1 MKTLTK
7 IVFTIAIL
15 LLSTLQVCSQFS
27 ISINNVDSIQV
38 CNTEK
43 FTFSIENNV
52 QNFNANDTANIVFTN
67 NENFEISNFNILTGN
82 ASINQSIDTLS
93 VFNFSSTENFLL
105 IEASITIKCEGFDL
119 FEYTEQLDGSFTV
132 NNNSSSSFNSNQF
145 QIYTPRLVFESIIN
159 QNYNTAQFGI
169 PVERCFFI
177 TNTNNSIPFNGYLQF
192 CDTLNKPLSET
203 ALIFDTI
210 SFSSNQASLENYS
223 IEDSIVTI
231 TLQVTNLLQ
240 GDTIKVSDWILMEN
254 CVSNFNNVTRYS
266 LKYGCNLNDYCYSD
280 NNYLNQVTT
289 TNYDPNDKPQILVS
303 NRDLHYDGCIWDTVT
318 KVNVFK
324 NIGNGLASGIEVTFF
339 DNPWQYSLTKIDTS
353 SVEVYIN
360 SVNPVNLLNSNINYG
375 GGFSSGLRWIL
386 RSDYSL
392 SPGDSIIL
400 VHKEVTRCID
410 SVQYQ
415 NDFKPYHSLENIYI
429 GFKLEHPC
437 FESNIGYNQHKVGH
451 KYSAEQEFLNLT
463 SQLADNEESW
473 LNIELTSLEIG
484 VDYGGSSPDYI
495 AYDLN
500 NSLLNFKLVLDSGLS
515 LVSFDSVN
523 LIGLVSNVYIELPI
537 HSVSSTSNLSGFG
550 DTIEINF
557 SFPYNFQSPYNLSAA
572 HHYEFI
578 KSTIFQEF
586 LSNSKF
592 NFKVK
597 AHCDKAK
604 SDSKAN
610 IYEEL
615 FFTIDTNCRTC
626 KIPLNKVQ
634 SYVNINCP
642 GCYLPGWNLTDA
654 DVSRINIGYADTNN
668 NFYPD
673 AFPLQQANPNDVKL
687 KHASIG
693 DTVEFN
699 IEGFIS
705 DGAPQPNGLQFSD
718 LGFTFDEGQIVFKG
732 DISKLKFLGATGTFT
747 HNGTVYNLTIP
758 ENAAQTYANGVTIN
772 MSVNSLTSYGA
783 TGFTGYNASS
793 SIDLQPRFK
802 VIGNYN
808 DGTGSNPYASVQYI
822 NIFYYMGGEPFGQPD
837 LITDALTIPLNT
849 LETLPSAQ
857 QANLSYWCTAYEA
870 RFLGIGVDFQSFNP
884 EFSKRANQNFE
895 CEYSIKQYIHAFTGN
910 IYDQVIRSG
919 TGNYS
924 NNLHRFYPNEL
935 RDFWNI
941 DSLTYYFPSDLE
953 VSNIQLRSS
962 NPILY
967 NNSYSWSN
975 YSIASIQQSD
985 YNLTDTSITIYSSIL
1000 ENNLTQFNLAQNIGS
1015 RDESIHYFFT
1025 IDLTNKSCI
1034 NKDKIVL
1041 PNLYSQTWMS
1051 NFPLAI
1057 NGDTLI
1063 YQNYLY
1069 DSHNTGI
1076 GSNDSLYL
1084 PNPIFDI
1091 SVLENSNTNSIYNL
1105 SYNFNFTIEHENG
1118 YNNTINLIDRT
1129 NNVAY
1134 NSYVIFESPNNTMFN
1149 FTVDT
1154 IWRNT
1159 TRDLSPFFPYY
1170 FQSIPEL
1177 SQISGQINGSN
1188 VYQLGGLGGSQY
1200 THQSKNFNLSANYD
1214 CSTIPFG
1221 TQDSLYVIHGWNC
1234 FDYPTD
1240 LNDACF
1246 VDTMVLYIDIP
1257 PVGADINITT
1267 PATLALCDTSSFSVE
1282 FDPTAGEIENLLIEI
1297 SRNDTESLDYQTGSG
1312 ILEFNGVDYPVE
1324 PVITDSNYVWI
1335 LDTLSNVLGNFGE
1348 LSPPATLHFELVNG
1362 CDYLEDSV
1370 TIFASATNFCG
1381 KLVAQETQVW
1391 QPINTVIVP
1400 EKDSLMLN
1408 LAIGNA
1414 SSCEDSVLVAI
1425 SVTNLANDTTMGA
1438 NWVEL
1443 IVPSNYSYASSNYS
1457 STIINDTILLNLT
1470 TGLEADSTEE
1480 ILLYLEG
1487 NGNYCDE
1494 AYLFSNL
1501 YYTMPYT
1508 CDTNTCFITNYT
1520 ASSDSILISN
1530 ANVGITID
1538 SIIATQLCDST
1549 NDLIFQYTSN
1559 SIGSLNVYNGN
1570 TNGLIATYNYGINT
1584 TGTQDTINLLENT
1597 DSLIFINQDCF
1608 CSDTTY
1614 YSVVCDEPCIVD
1626 ADFEISDYCIGDTVS
1641 VIGADS
1647 ALTHIWNYS
1656 YFNMTQTGFN
1666 AQFPSPNSGVFSI
1679 EHIAI
1684 ANCGNSD
1691 TVTKYFN
1698 INDAIPTSIIL
1709 NGTNPFCITDSIE
1722 LSVSNSNAF
1731 EQFNWNTGD
1740 TTSIIY
1746 ANTDGVYGVMVTD
1759 TNGCAQ
1765 SCQAIS
1771 LSTLLPP
1778 AITVDTLYICSNT
1791 DSIEITTNT
1800 NGTHYWFDGSTNSS
1814 VWITGPGNYEV
1825 TVCDSLNAGCC
1836 STDTIVVLL
1845 TEAVVE
1851 VDDQISCENS
1861 GHTFTPNTLYNGTY
1875 NWSNGVVGDSSN
1887 YTQSGTHYVS
1897 FTNTYG
1903 CSKVDSFSLVFD
1915 ELLNSSFIIEDTVCT
1930 SDTLTCFNLIQ
1941 NDSTYTHEWSLNF
1954 NGSIVHSYETNP
1966 CFNFN
1971 NVGTIE
1977 ITHIVSN
1984 SCGIDSTTQN
1994 LTVIE
1999 NSTESCITIIGQNPF
2014 CEGDS
2019 VLLTSSNNFSTLEW
2033 YNENGEII
2041 GYGDTL
2047 VVYDGGIYSAL
2058 GTDENGCE
2066 STCICTELSMVNNT
2080 PFYLND
2086 TIICDSIPITYTLPN
2101 NQNGIWSNGTY
2112 GNSSQ
2117 FNSSGSYTVT
2127 SENEIGCEYT
2137 DTFNIAI
2144 SDFEEFELSV
2154 LFMNK
2159 CYYLL
2164 KVNPDLPNYTYE
2176 WSHNGSL
2183 IGYGSTA
2190 SFYVPNYYPFYFY
2203 SFFATFEVLITD
2215 EFGCSITKSITKLIK
2230 PCLYIKPIPNPF
2242 EDFVTVKYLVDTGEN
2257 ILIEVKDL
2265 KGKTL
2270 HSKPLD
2276 KNHGETKLDLR
2287 LLSKGI
2293 YLITLSVDG
2302 KINQRTKV
2310 IKN

>member
-7 IVFTIAIL
+7 TIFTIAIF
-15 LLSTLQVCSQFS
+15 LLSTLQVCAQLS

-177 TNTNNSIPFNGYLQF
+177 TNTNNGIPFNGYLQF
-192 CDTLNKPLSET
+192 CDTLNKPISET

-231 TLQVTNLLQ
+231 TLKVTNLLQ

-289 TNYDPNDKPQILVS
+289 SNFDPNDKPKMLLLNEDI
-303 NRDLHYDGCIWDTVT
+303 HHEACFYDTVLRT
-318 KVNVFK
+318 HSLQNTGG
-324 NIGNGLASGIEVTFF
+324 GNGFGIRLRLWERNIDKSFTRLDTASVC
-339 DNPWQYSLTKIDTS
+339 L
-353 SVEVYIN
+353 YIN
-360 SVNPVNLLNSNINYG
+360 SLNSSSKIDLYPYVTFYQSTDIIWIMDIDTIIN
-375 GGFSSGLRWIL
+375 
-386 RSDYSL
+386 
-392 SPGDSIIL
+392 PGDIIYFQY
-400 VHKEVTRCID
+400 KEITTCPNNYENYFNYNISLHNID
-410 SVQYQ
+410 F
-415 NDFKPYHSLENIYI
+415 DAFFL
-429 GFKLEHPC
+429 HPC
-437 FESNIGYNQHKVGH
+437 SPSSFGFNDIGGQRHVYQWNES
-451 KYSAEQEFLNLT
+451 FLNLNG
-463 SQLADNEESW
+463 QIADNESLWFETE
-473 LNIELTSLEIG
+473 NTTSLQAGYNEYLAYSIVDSEIE
-484 VDYGGSSPDYI
+484 I
-495 AYDLN
+495 HL
-500 NSLLNFKLVLDSGLS
+500 SLETGLS
-515 LVSFDSVN
+515 LSSLDSLFLTSTVN
-523 LIGLVSNVYIELPI
+523 GMEYSLPSQVKSYTIGPFGAGS
-537 HSVSSTSNLSGFG
+537 G
-550 DTIEINF
+550 DTLVIGFSIPDSMQISSSYYSSSGDIHYDYEMTNF
-557 SFPYNFQSPYNLSAA
+557 AQQFFN
-572 HHYEFI
+572 
-578 KSTIFQEF
+578 
-586 LSNSKF
+586 NSKF
-592 NFKVK
+592 KFKLT
-597 AHCDKAK
+597 AHCQFAPSDGK
-604 SDSKAN
+604 SQITK
-610 IYEEL
+610 ET
-615 FFTIDTNCRTC
+615 FFIIDTNCIDC
-626 KIPLNKVQ
+626 KIPLTKTG
-634 SYVNINCP
+634 SFTNINCP

-718 LGFTFDEGQIVFKG
+718 LGFIFDEGQIVFKG

-758 ENAAQTYANGVTIN
+758 ENAAQTYINGVTIN
-772 MSVNSLTSYGA
+772 MSVSSLTSYGA

-808 DGTGSNPYASVQYI
+808 DGIGSNPYASVQYI

-910 IYDQVIRSG
+910 IYDPVIRSG

-975 YSIASIQQSD
+975 SSIASIQQSD

-1159 TRDLSPFFPYY
+1159 TRDLSQFFPYY
-1170 FQSIPEL
+1170 FHSIPEL

-1200 THQSKNFNLSANYD
+1200 NHQSKNFNLSANYD

-1443 IVPSNYSYASSNYS
+1443 IIPSNYSYTSSNYS
-1457 STIINDTILLNLT
+1457 STIINDTILFNLT

-1494 AYLFSNL
+1494 TYLFSNL

-1538 SIIATQLCDST
+1538 SIITTQLCDST

-1559 SIGSLNVYNGN
+1559 SNGSLNVYNGN

-1584 TGTQDTINLLENT
+1584 TVTQDTISLLENT

-1614 YSVVCDEPCIVD
+1614 HSVVCDEPCIVD

-1709 NGTNPFCITDSIE
+1709 NGTNPFCINDSIE
-1722 LSVSNSNAF
+1722 LTVSNSNAF

-1771 LSTLLPP
+1771 LNTLLPP

-1915 ELLNSSFIIEDTVCT
+1915 VLLNSSFIIEDTVCT

-2086 TIICDSIPITYTLPN
+2086 TIICDSNPITYTLPN